1 VSKRTNWAGNLTYST
16 ESLTSPATVEEVRQ
30 AVRAARKLRV
40 LGSRHSFNG
49 IADSA
54 AEQISLDRLTDISF
68 DEQARTVT
76 AQAVNVGAG
85 VTYEQLAPCLATQN
99 TAKHGYALA
108 NLASLP
114 GISIAGACAT
124 ATHGSGIANG
134 NLATAVRALDMVTA
148 DGELLQLD
156 RDDPKFAGA
165 VVALGAAGV
174 VTRMTLDVEPTF
186 QIAQT
191 VYENLRFDELGRNF
205 AAIFSSGY
213 SVSVF
218 TCWQQQRATQ
228 VWIKKRVDSRDSQQW
243 PQEFYGATRQ
253 KTRLHP
259 LAGHDASSCTE
270 QMGIAGAWHERLP
283 HFASG
288 KTPSS
293 GQELQSEYFV
303 PFEHGFAA
311 VRALEALQAEIA
323 PHLFVSEL
331 RAVAADQLWMST
343 AYERLSLAIHFTW
356 KADWDAVGALL
367 PRIEAA
373 LRPFDARPHWGKL
386 FTMPASEIARVY
398 PRMKDFKALLAELDP
413 GGKFRNEF
421 VDSCLYAG

>member
-1 VSKRTNWAGNLTYST
+1 VAKRTNWAGNLTYST
-16 ESLTSPATVEEVRQ
+16 ENLKTPATVNEVR
-30 AVRAARKLRV
+30 ALVKAARKLRV
-40 LGSRHSFNG
+40 VGSRHSFNG

-54 AEQISLDRLTDISF
+54 GEQISLERLTDISF
-68 DEQARTVT
+68 DERARTVT
-76 AQAVNVGAG
+76 AQTVNVGAG
-85 VTYEQLAPCLATQN
+85 VTYERLAPWLDSRGC
-99 TAKHGYALA
+99 ALA

-134 NLATAVRALDMVTA
+134 NLATAVRALEMVTA
-148 DGELLQLD
+148 NGELLHLD
-156 RDDPKFAGA
+156 RGDEKFPGA

-174 VTRMTLDVEPTF
+174 VTRMTLDVAPLF

-191 VYENLRFDELGRNF
+191 VYENLSFDELGRNF

-218 TCWQQQRATQ
+218 TCWQQRRATQ
-228 VWIKKRVDSRDSQQW
+228 VWIKKRLTADSSLQW

-253 KTRLHP
+253 RTKLHP
-259 LAGHDASSCTE
+259 LAGHDAASCTE
-270 QMGIAGAWHERLP
+270 QMGIAGSWHERLP

-293 GQELQSEYFV
+293 GEELQSEYFV
-303 PFEHGFAA
+303 PFEHGCAA
-311 VRALEALQAEIA
+311 VQAVEALHAEIA

-331 RAVAADQLWMST
+331 RAVAADPLWMST

-356 KADWDAVGALL
+356 RPDWEAVRALL
-367 PRIEAA
+367 PKIEAA
-373 LRPFDARPHWGKL
+373 LKPFDARPHWGKL
-386 FTMPASEIARVY
+386 FTMPASEIARVT
-398 PRMKDFKALLAELDP
+398 PRMQDFKALLEELDP

-421 VDSCLYAG
+421 LDACLYGE